1 MASIWRRT
9 MVYLGLVDDDEY
21 EEYEPYD
28 EPAPQIQQTQ
38 PHAAPLRRAAR
49 AAPEPIDGGYEPE
62 PSGVRTIPR
71 DDGGSMGSSMG
82 ASIGGGMET
91 RAMGGGNDRGDRG
104 IDRGGNDRGGMDRG
118 GPDRGG
124 TGGIERSAME
134 RGTGAV
140 TVQQRPSVVRPF
152 SQPQAAKVHVVV
164 PVGFNDAQEIGDKL
178 KANQPVIFN
187 LQGVDR
193 DLSRR
198 LIDFSSGLTYGL
210 GGQMERVA
218 EQVFLLTPSN
228 VEVSAEEKRRLQ
240 ERGLYRA

>member
-1 MASIWRRT
+1 

-28 EPAPQIQQTQ
+28 EPQSQAPV
-38 PHAAPLRRAAR
+38 PPAPLRRGAR
-49 AAPEPIDGGYEPE
+49 AMPDPADGGYDPE
-62 PSGVRTIPR
+62 PSAVRTLPR
-71 DDGGSMGSSMG
+71 DDGP
-82 ASIGGGMET
+82 GGDTRAMEPRGMDPRGMEPRNIT
-91 RAMGGGNDRGDRG
+91 GANMGGGNMG
-104 IDRGGNDRGGMDRG
+104 GGNMGSSG
-118 GPDRGG
+118 
-124 TGGIERSAME
+124 
-134 RGTGAV
+134 V

-152 SQPQAAKVHVVV
+152 TQPQAAKVHVTV

-178 KANQPVIFN
+178 KANQPVIVN
-187 LQGVDR
+187 LQGIDR

-210 GGQMERVA
+210 GGAMERVA
-218 EQVFLLTPSN
+218 DNVFLLTPSN

>member
-1 MASIWRRT
+1 

-28 EPAPQIQQTQ
+28 EPTQQVQQTQ
-38 PHAAPLRRAAR
+38 PRAAPLRRAAR
-49 AAPEPIDGGYEPE
+49 AAPEPTDGGMYEPE
-62 PSGVRTIPR
+62 ASGVRTIPR
-71 DDGGSMGSSMG
+71 DDGGSIGSSIG
-82 ASIGGGMET
+82 GGGMET
-91 RAMGGGNDRGDRG
+91 RGMGGGNDRSGNDRGADRSGGERVG
-104 IDRGGNDRGGMDRG
+104 IDRGGM
-118 GPDRGG
+118 
-124 TGGIERSAME
+124 ERSGME

-193 DLSRR
+193 ELSRR

-218 EQVFLLTPSN
+218 DQVFLLTPSN

>member
-28 EPAPQIQQTQ
+28 EPTPQVQQTQ

-49 AAPEPIDGGYEPE
+49 AAPEPLDGGGYEPE
-62 PSGVRTIPR
+62 ASGVRTIPR
-71 DDGGSMGSSMG
+71 DDGGSMGSP
-82 ASIGGGMET
+82 IGSGVKET
-91 RAMGGGNDRGDRG
+91 RAMGGGNDRSGADR
-104 IDRGGNDRGGMDRG
+104 GMDRG
-118 GPDRGG
+118 GPERLGIDRSSM
-124 TGGIERSAME
+124 ERSGME

-218 EQVFLLTPSN
+218 DQVFLLTPSN

>member
-9 MVYLGLVDDDEY
+9 MVYLGLVDDEEY

-28 EPAPQIQQTQ
+28 EPPPQAQ
-38 PHAAPLRRAAR
+38 PQPSAGPRRQAR
-49 AAPEPIDGGYEPE
+49 ALPDPMDGTYDPE
-62 PSGVRTIPR
+62 PSGVRTLPR
-71 DDGGSMGSSMG
+71 DEGYGMEPRGMEPRAMDTRSIGGSGMGSAGGMGSS
-82 ASIGGGMET
+82 
-91 RAMGGGNDRGDRG
+91 
-104 IDRGGNDRGGMDRG
+104 
-118 GPDRGG
+118 
-124 TGGIERSAME
+124 
-134 RGTGAV
+134 GAV
-140 TVQQRPSVVRPF
+140 TVQPRPSVVRPF
-152 SQPQAAKVHVVV
+152 SQPQAAKVHITT

-178 KANQPVIFN
+178 KANQPVIVN
-187 LQGVDR
+187 LQGIDR

-210 GGQMERVA
+210 GGAMERVA